1 MVAGPAAGTAGL
13 AMGIA
18 TGDLGNA
25 VKYATIG
32 AGAGYSIGRNVGDGV
47 SNLAGGAVDFASNVR
62 NTYKEEKADIIK
74 DDKEAQKAELHKANK
89 KYANSLETKAA
100 IKKKYGKLDKEQMAE
115 TQNAIVRYR
124 DAGVED
130 LDVIFNS
137 YNLEQGKDSFG
148 NKINEDGKGLDQNHA
163 MYLAQMASKMD
174 PDNEISRKSVENK
187 MQNQFAE
194 NYENDG
200 MNKEQARENA
210 KALRKQEM
218 QYIDMIHGKTKAE
231 AESIA
236 KQSEI
241 KKDYEDSNAEKQA
254 RMQAKLNV
262 EAQTTAN
269 AQHANTTQQT
279 TTNAQQASTP
289 KQTTTNAQQASTT
302 KQPTKVKVQKKQN
315 NS

>member
-1 MVAGPAAGTAGL
+1 
-13 AMGIA
+13 
-18 TGDLGNA
+18 
-25 VKYATIG
+25 
-32 AGAGYSIGRNVGDGV
+32 
-47 SNLAGGAVDFASNVR
+47 
-62 NTYKEEKADIIK
+62 
-74 DDKEAQKAELHKANK
+74 
-89 KYANSLETKAA
+89 
-100 IKKKYGKLDKEQMAE
+100 MAE

-148 NKINEDGKGLDQNHA
+148 NKINDEGKGLDQDHA

-210 KALRKQEM
+210 KTLRKQEM

-236 KQSEI
+236 KQAEI
-241 KKDYEDSNAEKQA
+241 KKAYEDSNAEKQA
-254 RMQAKLNV
+254 RMQAQFNA
-262 EAQTTAN
+262 EA
-269 AQHANTTQQT
+269 HS

-289 KQTTTNAQQASTT
+289 KHSTTNTQRVNTPNHSTTNAQQANTP